1 MGEAETLEL
10 PITKMQWGLRGAQI
24 FFAFLSMSCIA
35 AEIAFDNKFMSSS
48 IISNI
53 HLFIVVLSIFVAA
66 ATVGIPYAYLTYG
79 KLQSAARALRIP
91 RIEFVHTAI
100 WSVLLFI
107 VSLALSLELGF
118 RDCDPY
124 SPKWTRL
131 NATYRNDTTFING
144 LQGNCRT
151 ARAGLAFGWFAL
163 GAWLFSLAVI
173 GKEWY
178 DSRRQPLPKH
188 DPHKDEVTMNTN
200 SSRSSFEPA
209 GEHRTQQPYQEQVQM
224 QNSTSQPYSQQVPTS
239 QPYSH
244 QTSQPFSHQVPYSTP
259 QQSYSPMP
267 GVTSQHASPI
277 MTPTGF
283 PIPEPQPPI
292 PTAPTGP
299 GVGFP
304 QPQYY
309 PPPQG

>member
-1 MGEAETLEL
+1 MVESETLQL
-10 PITKMQWGLRGAQI
+10 PITKMQWGLRGAQV

-66 ATVGIPYAYLTYG
+66 ATVAIPYSYLTYG
-79 KLQSAARALRIP
+79 KFQSAARALRIP

-100 WSVLLFI
+100 WSILLFI
-107 VSLALSLELGF
+107 VSLSLSLDLGF

-124 SPKWTRL
+124 SAKWTRL

-151 ARAGLAFGWFAL
+151 ARAGLAFGWFAF
-163 GAWLFSLAVI
+163 GAWIFSLAVI
-173 GKEWY
+173 GKDWY

-188 DPHKDEVTMNTN
+188 SPHRDEITMNTN
-200 SSRSSFEPA
+200 SSRSSFEQA
-209 GEHRTQQPYQEQVQM
+209 GEQRTQQPYQEQVQM
-224 QNSTSQPYSQQVPTS
+224 QNITSQPYSQ
-239 QPYSH
+239 PY
-244 QTSQPFSHQVPYSTP
+244 SHQVPYSTP
-259 QQSYSPMP
+259 QQSFAPMT
-267 GVTSQHASPI
+267 GVPSQHASPI
-277 MTPTGF
+277 MTPTGM
-283 PIPEPQPPI
+283 PLPEPQPI

-309 PPPQG
+309 QPPQG